1 MAARQREFQVYVS
14 LSDAVV
20 GAGREHLV
28 RSSAWRPHGAL
39 QDVYVTECCSD
50 LLREE
55 CLAWIEHLQPGDVN
69 RIRCHIS
76 TKSNLPSPGN
86 LMHSRD
92 LQWLL
97 EWLNGRWLHELL
109 ARERLVTFFQPI
121 VEVASRRRVFAFEC
135 LSRARGEHGELI
147 PPDQLFQAA
156 RATGQLSALDVAAQF
171 TAVRSAARQKLDT
184 CIFINISPRC
194 LDHSAEV
201 LQRTIS
207 LSQEEGLPSDR
218 LVFEVVESDKLD
230 DLDLLMRVLQFCR
243 SVGSRVALD
252 DVGAG
257 YNSLALMAEVR
268 PDFIK
273 IDRALIRGVDHDVF
287 KCRVVSK
294 LIELARDLRIATVV
308 EGIETEAEW
317 DWVHTQGAEYGQ
329 GFLLGRPCENPIGW
343 GGLPDPPKLPDLVN
357 STDTSWDLPV
367 GAQS

>member
-1 MAARQREFQVYVS
+1 MTPHRREFHIYVS

-20 GAGREHLV
+20 GPGREHLFK
-28 RSSAWRPHGAL
+28 SSIWRPHPAL
-39 QDVYVTECCSD
+39 RNVYMTQCSTD

-55 CLAWIEHLQPGDVN
+55 CLDWIRCLQPGDLN

-76 TKSNLPSPGN
+76 TGTDVPTPGH

-92 LQWLL
+92 LQWLM

-109 ARERLVTFFQPI
+109 ERQRLVTFFQPI
-121 VEVASRRRVFAFEC
+121 VELASRERVFAFEC
-135 LSRARGEHGELI
+135 LSRARGEQGELI

-156 RATGQLSALDVAAQF
+156 RATGQLSALDIAAQY
-171 TAVRSAARQKLDT
+171 TAIRSAARKGLET

-194 LDHSAEV
+194 LDGSADI
-201 LQRTIS
+201 LRRTIALS
-207 LSQEEGLPSDR
+207 LDEGFPSER
-218 LVFEVVESDKLD
+218 LVFEVVESEKID
-230 DLDLLMRVLQFCR
+230 DLQLLIQVLKFCR

-273 IDRALIRGVDHDVF
+273 IDRALIRGVDHDLF

-294 LIELARDLRIATVV
+294 LIELARDLQIATVV

-317 DWVHTQGAEYGQ
+317 DWASDQGAEYAQ
-329 GFLLGRPCENPIGW
+329 GFLLGRPSEEPAYRSSLAALSPLTLPNPSH
-343 GGLPDPPKLPDLVN
+343 GLE
-357 STDTSWDLPV
+357 SQV
-367 GAQS
+367 GVTA